1 MAILTHGSDLTL
13 APTLRPIARQ
23 FDGTVRT
30 AIDRLADA
38 GFRAVQLDGTL
49 PGIRPRDL
57 DQRGRRD
64 LIGVLTR
71 RGMTLAGI
79 DLFLPRRHFLET
91 ENIDRAMAAS
101 VAAIS
106 LAADLGRVPV
116 SISLPVKSLGDD
128 ARKAIVEAADGH
140 GVRLAIHAEDA
151 IDELAAWVDRLDLH
165 ALGIGIDPA
174 AVLASGKV
182 GDGAGNDP
190 VKILHR
196 LGRRV
201 AVARLDDLAGADS
214 DASDDEGICG
224 AGYRC
229 VLGEGDL
236 DVLSYRIALDL
247 AAGRT
252 GPVVLDLRGLENPL
266 AGALAAHKTWEGAAF
281 RA

>member
-23 FDGTVRT
+23 FDGTVRS
-30 AIDRLADA
+30 AIDRLAKA
-38 GFRAVQLDGTL
+38 GFRSVQLDGTL

-64 LIGVLTR
+64 LLGVLTR
-71 RGMTLAGI
+71 HGMTLAGI
-79 DLFLPRRHFLET
+79 DIFLPRRHFLEA
-91 ENIDRAMAAS
+91 EHIDRAMAAS
-101 VAAIS
+101 VAAIN

-116 SISLPVKSLGDD
+116 SIGLPVKSLGDD

-151 IDELAAWVDRLDLH
+151 IDELSAWVNRIDLH

-174 AVLASGKV
+174 SVLASGN
-182 GDGAGNDP
+182 AGESGHDP
-190 VKILHR
+190 VKLLHR
-196 LGRRV
+196 LGKRV
-201 AVARLDDLAGADS
+201 AVARLDDLAGAGS
-214 DASDDEGICG
+214 DASDDEGIRG

-229 VLGEGDL
+229 LLGEGDL

-247 AAGRT
+247 AVGRT

-266 AGALAAHKTWEGAAF
+266 AGALAAQKTWEAAAF